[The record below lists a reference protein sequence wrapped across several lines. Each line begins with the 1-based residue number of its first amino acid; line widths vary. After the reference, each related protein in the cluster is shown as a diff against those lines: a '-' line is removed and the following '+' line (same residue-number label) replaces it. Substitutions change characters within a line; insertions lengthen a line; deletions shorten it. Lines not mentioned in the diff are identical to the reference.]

1 MVPREKLLFIAP
13 LAIVGFAA
21 FVLVGGWVTMTLWN
35 WLTPS
40 LFGWRELDLKHALGL
55 LVLCRL
61 LFGSF
66 GMGHGGP
73 PAFMRRRM
81 FERWERMSDEERARI
96 RERMRGGESTAT

>member
-1 MVPREKLLFIAP
+1 MSRGMKMLWIAP

-21 FVLVGGWVTMTLWN
+21 FVVLGSWVTMTLWN

-40 LFGWRELDLKHALGL
+40 LFGWKELDLKHALGL

-61 LFGSF
+61 LFGGF
-66 GMGHGGP
+66 GMSRSGP

-96 RERMRGGESTAT
+96 RERMRGGDAPTA